1 MEDKILFA
9 SALTTESKTDRAVDA
24 LIENLAAQLS
34 GLTPDLLAVFLS
46 AHFVNET
53 RDIVRQLLKALT
65 PQVLVGCT
73 AEGVIGHE
81 EEVERSEAIAV
92 VAGRLPSVS
101 IDPFVVQPVNWSR
114 TLSDAEEFHSFIGAE
129 PDTRLFILL
138 ADPFSTPISDLLNA
152 FNQFYPGIP
161 MAGGMASAAV
171 RSGGNRLFIND
182 QILDGGAV
190 GLSLSGSFESEVL
203 VSQGCRPIWHPFTIE
218 NCQDNVIFSLDGQ
231 PPLVWIE
238 DLVHELPEE
247 DHSLLQQGLFI
258 GRAIDPKREHY
269 GRGDFLIR
277 SVVGVDQR
285 TGAIAVGDNVQHGE
299 RIQFHLRDAVTA
311 KEDLEMM
318 LVPQV
323 FRQPPSGALLFSCN
337 GRGERL
343 YDHPNGDV
351 TIIQQNLG
359 DIHMA
364 GLFCAGEIGPV
375 GGKNFLHGHTAS
387 LVLFRP
393 LS

>member
-1 MEDKILFA
+1 MEQPFVFA
-9 SALTTESKTDRAVDA
+9 SAMTTESEADQAVQA
-24 LIENLAAQLS
+24 LTAGLASQMTGAD
-34 GLTPDLLAVFLS
+34 PDLVALFLS
-46 AHFVNET
+46 ADFTHQT
-53 RDIVRQLLKALT
+53 RDIVHQLLVALN
-65 PQVLVGCT
+65 PRVLVGCT
-73 AEGVIGHE
+73 AEGVIGSAE
-81 EEVERSEAIAV
+81 EIERSPAISL
-92 VAGRLPSVS
+92 VAGHLPGVS
-101 IDPFVVQPVNWSR
+101 IEPFVVQPVNWSR
-114 TLSDAEEFHSFIGAE
+114 TLSDEEEFRSFVGAE
-129 PDTRLFILL
+129 PDTKLFITL
-138 ADPFSTPISDLLNA
+138 ADPFSTPINDLLA
-152 FNQFYPGIP
+152 TFNRFYPGIP
-161 MAGGMASAAV
+161 MAGGMASGAV
-171 RSGGNRLFIND
+171 RSGDNRLFIND
-182 QILDGGAV
+182 QIVDGGVV
-190 GLSLSGSFESEVL
+190 GLSLGGSFECEVL
-203 VSQGCRPIWHPFTIE
+203 VSQGCRPIWHPFTVE
-218 NCQDNVIFSLDGQ
+218 SCKDNLILNLDGQ
-231 PPLVWIE
+231 PPLAWID
-238 DLVHELPEE
+238 DLIPELPE
-247 DHSLLQQGLFI
+247 DDRTLLQEGLFI
-258 GRAIDPKREHY
+258 GRAIDPKRETY

-277 SVVGVDQR
+277 SVIGVDQR
-285 TGAIAVGDNVQHGE
+285 TGAIAVGDNLQHGE

-393 LS
+393 VP